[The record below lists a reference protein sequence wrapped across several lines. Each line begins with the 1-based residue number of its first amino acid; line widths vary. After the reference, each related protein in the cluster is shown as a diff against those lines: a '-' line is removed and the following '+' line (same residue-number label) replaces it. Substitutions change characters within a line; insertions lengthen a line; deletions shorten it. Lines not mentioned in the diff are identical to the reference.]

1 MVTIDKLDMGIYVQY
16 ARRTQMLEQIS
27 EQYHL
32 DQASSIPAQIKVYDA
47 YPKPLEID
55 ILLGSRITQNPWA
68 FFLPPPKFRF
78 QRRAPFGFFR
88 VAPSLGSFE
97 KEEEDE
103 ERLAEIECETEEDK
117 KDKKVLQACFA
128 QIEKINGWMGFIV
141 GRIGQFLIG

>member
-78 QRRAPFGFFR
+78 
-88 VAPSLGSFE
+88 
-97 KEEEDE
+97 
-103 ERLAEIECETEEDK
+103 
-117 KDKKVLQACFA
+117 
-128 QIEKINGWMGFIV
+128 
-141 GRIGQFLIG
+141 